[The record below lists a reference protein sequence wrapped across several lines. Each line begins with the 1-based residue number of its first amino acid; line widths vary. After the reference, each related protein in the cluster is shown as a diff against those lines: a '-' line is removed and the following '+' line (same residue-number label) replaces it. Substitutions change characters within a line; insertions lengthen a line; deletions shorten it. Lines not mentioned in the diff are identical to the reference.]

1 MAAGCHLIVK
11 RMFENVPHA
20 RVSVRRPFFLES
32 RPVEHL
38 VSPPQSLCQ
47 SEQDRFTLAHPQF
60 IWTFERQLPISPQ
73 LTLVSHAL
81 KNYDSR
87 STRGRMSQTP
97 LTRELRRSTRVP
109 LKVVIKAQSLT
120 EPLTCD
126 GETIVVNRHGAL
138 ISSGVPLRVG
148 MEIEIHVIM
157 TDKRAPAK
165 VVYVDPERPRVCG
178 IGLAEPENIWGVSF
192 PPDDWY
198 EAGPES

>member
-1 MAAGCHLIVK
+1 A
-11 RMFENVPHA
+11 
-20 RVSVRRPFFLES
+20 
-32 RPVEHL
+32 L
-38 VSPPQSLCQ
+38 VSP
-47 SEQDRFTLAHPQF
+47 
-60 IWTFERQLPISPQ
+60 
-73 LTLVSHAL
+73 AL

-87 STRGRMSQTP
+87 NTGGRMSQTP
-97 LTRELRRSTRVP
+97 LTRESRRSTRVP

-126 GETIVVNRHGAL
+126 GETIVVNHHGAL

-198 EAGPES
+198 EGTDES